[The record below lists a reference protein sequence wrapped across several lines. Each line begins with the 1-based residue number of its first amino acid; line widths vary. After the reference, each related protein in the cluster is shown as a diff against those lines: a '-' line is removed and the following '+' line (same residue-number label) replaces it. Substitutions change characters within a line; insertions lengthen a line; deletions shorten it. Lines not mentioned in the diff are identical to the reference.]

1 MKGAVIYARYSSE
14 KQNEQSIEG
23 QLRICNQYAEANGL
37 TIMDTYIDRA
47 MTGTNDHRP
56 AFQQMLS
63 DSEKPVPWDIVLVY
77 AIDRFGRNSIE
88 IAVNKQRLK
97 KNHKT
102 LISATQRTSEN
113 IDGTKNL
120 DGILLEN
127 VYIGLAEYYSAELSQ
142 KIKRGLYENR
152 SKGLFPGGHIVYGYR
167 VVNKRVLIDEE
178 RAKIVL
184 YVFQQYAQGVIAK
197 DIIADLT
204 EKGITYHGKPFA
216 INTIYNMLRLRKYIG
231 ICNCAGTDYDNIY
244 PPIVPTALFE
254 EVGRI
259 LEKNK
264 IGSKSREVEFLLKGK
279 LICGYCGYHLQGDSG
294 TSKSGKRIYYYKCMG
309 RKKKN
314 ICNKRIMP
322 KEKLEKTILDATMQV
337 FGTPEGISAIADEI
351 LKIHEKRMHD
361 RSVLAILTNERDVIK
376 KSLANILKA
385 IEQGILTATTKSR
398 MDELEAQLSVVED
411 KIIVEQYKAQNQL
424 KKEEV
429 IEYLTHTIK
438 QQPKLLI
445 RNLIQKIVLY
455 DDRFEIYFNYLN
467 NMPPTEDNP
476 DKTIRELSLTGCS
489 DTSPL
494 CLPNPCLPYAGTFFM
509 RGERRKKERSD
520 GLRYLRFRRHDRKH
534 RSPLR
539 GGAPPR
545 RAEPDGHKT
554 DGGRD
559 RKHVRPFGRGHAR
572 RVRARP
578 HRRGNANLSRHLQ
591 GTAPR
596 PLPRPLRRAG
606 TGVFLPARKGSENRP
621 RYGKEHPLARH
632 RPRTLRYAG
641 FVLPYRNGQP
651 RPRG

>member
-1 MKGAVIYARYSSE
+1 MPSRGKIVAENFKPIRQSGSAVLPYKHAIIFRALPPCALDGVVFSRWVRFVERKKFDREVCIRFWFVWEDLCKSHGQLGNCIGWLANIPVPKKIECELQIRTRGEVTMKGAVIYARYSSE
-14 KQNEQSIEG
+14 RQNEQSIEG

-37 TIMDTYIDRA
+37 TILDTYIDRA

-142 KIKRGLYENR
+142 KIKRGLHENR
-152 SKGLFPGGHIVYGYR
+152 SKGLFPGGRIAYGYR
-167 VVNKRVLIDEE
+167 VENKRVLIDEE

-204 EKGITYHGKPFA
+204 EKGVTYHGKPFA
-216 INTIYNMLRLRKYIG
+216 LNTLYGMLRLRKYIG
-231 ICNCAGTDYDNIY
+231 ICNCAGTEYDNIY
-244 PPIVPTALFE
+244 PPIVPTALFD

-279 LICGYCGYHLQGDSG
+279 LICGYCGKSLQGDSG
-294 TSKSGKRIYYYKCMG
+294 TSKNGTVKYYYKCMG
-309 RKKKN
+309 RKKMN
-314 ICNKRIMP
+314 ICEKDIMP
-322 KEKLEKTILDATMQV
+322 KEKLEQAILDATMQV
-337 FGTPEGISAIADEI
+337 FGTPDGISAIADEI
-351 LKIHEKRMHD
+351 IKIHEKRMHD
-361 RSVLAILTNERDVIK
+361 RSVLTILMNERYAIK
-376 KSLANILKA
+376 KTLANILKA

-398 MDELEAQLSVVED
+398 MDELEAQLSEVED
-411 KIIVEQYKAQNQL
+411 KIVVEQYKAQNQL

-429 IEYLTHTIK
+429 VEYLTHTIK

-445 RNLIQKIVLY
+445 KNLIQKIVLY
-455 DDRFEIYFNYLN
+455 DDRFEIYYNYLN
-467 NMPPTEDNP
+467 HMPPTEDDP
-476 DKTIRELSLTGCS
+476 DKTIRELSLSGCS

-494 CLPNPCLPYAGTFFM
+494 C
-509 RGERRKKERSD
+509 
-520 GLRYLRFRRHDRKH
+520 
-534 RSPLR
+534 
-539 GGAPPR
+539 PP
-545 RAEPDGHKT
+545 
-554 DGGRD
+554 
-559 RKHVRPFGRGHAR
+559 
-572 RVRARP
+572 
-578 HRRGNANLSRHLQ
+578 
-591 GTAPR
+591 
-596 PLPRPLRRAG
+596 
-606 TGVFLPARKGSENRP
+606 
-621 RYGKEHPLARH
+621 
-632 RPRTLRYAG
+632 TLRA
-641 FVLPYRNGQP
+641 QA
-651 RPRG
+651 

>member
-14 KQNEQSIEG
+14 RQNEQSIEG

-37 TIMDTYIDRA
+37 TILDTYIDRA

-113 IDGTKNL
+113 IDGSKNL

-127 VYIGLAEYYSAELSQ
+127 VYI
-142 KIKRGLYENR
+142 
-152 SKGLFPGGHIVYGYR
+152 
-167 VVNKRVLIDEE
+167 NKRVLIDEE

-204 EKGITYHGKPFA
+204 ERGVTYHGKPFA
-216 INTIYNMLRLRKYIG
+216 LNTLYGMLRLRKYIG

-279 LICGYCGYHLQGDSG
+279 LICGYCGKSLQGDSG
-294 TSKSGKRIYYYKCMG
+294 TSKNGTVKYYYKCMG
-309 RKKKN
+309 RKKMN
-314 ICNKRIMP
+314 ICEKDIMP
-322 KEKLEKTILDATMQV
+322 KEKLEQAILDATMQV
-337 FGTPEGISAIADEI
+337 FGTPDGISAIADEI
-351 LKIHEKRMHD
+351 IKIHEKRMHD
-361 RSVLAILTNERDVIK
+361 RSVLTILTNERDAIK

-385 IEQGILTATTKSR
+385 IEQGILNATTKSR
-398 MDELEAQLSVVED
+398 MDELEAQLSEVED
-411 KIIVEQYKAQNQL
+411 KIVVEQYKAQNQL

-429 IEYLTHTIK
+429 VEFLTHTIK

-445 RNLIQKIVLY
+445 KNLIQKIVLY
-455 DDRFEIYFNYLN
+455 DDRFEIYYNYLN
-467 NMPPTEDNP
+467 HMPPTEDNP
-476 DKTIRELSLTGCS
+476 DKIIRELSLTGCS

-494 CLPNPCLPYAGTFFM
+494 CPPNGNYPNATIT
-509 RGERRKKERSD
+509 KQW
-520 GLRYLRFRRHDRKH
+520 
-534 RSPLR
+534 
-539 GGAPPR
+539 
-545 RAEPDGHKT
+545 
-554 DGGRD
+554 
-559 RKHVRPFGRGHAR
+559 VR
-572 RVRARP
+572 V
-578 HRRGNANLSRHLQ
+578 
-591 GTAPR
+591 
-596 PLPRPLRRAG
+596 
-606 TGVFLPARKGSENRP
+606 VFLFLP
-621 RYGKEHPLARH
+621 KELQHKKSQADRL
-632 RPRTLRYAG
+632 TLLLEFAKYIIL
-641 FVLPYRNGQP
+641 FQHSFYIV
-651 RPRG
+651 